1 MANRKRAITLS
12 LLAMVA
18 VMTVMAEMVIW
29 PQSVREGR
37 GEERVRSKASRHSQ
51 GRKTGARSGL
61 RAGSSSI

>member
-29 PQSVREGR
+29 PQSVRGRREERRGCGRRPADTAKDEKQDHGR
-37 GEERVRSKASRHSQ
+37 G
-51 GRKTGARSGL
+51 
-61 RAGSSSI
+61 